1 VTRIE
6 IYGLRVAVDINTQT
20 DLPRL
25 IVEEAEKKGCGI
37 MEDDVIVV
45 TSKVVSKAEGR
56 VHRLGD
62 VRPSRRAYLLSRIYR
77 TQPEAMELYLREGG
91 IIWVIPVEKLTR
103 MYGHFYGRYA
113 SSKEGAWEVIKEHP
127 YIFMI
132 DVGGR
137 LLSLGG
143 IDFSNSPPGY
153 CTSIPEDPD
162 ESARRIR
169 EGCGCRNS
177 GY

>member
-77 TQPEAMELYLREGG
+77 TQPEGMELYLR
-91 IIWVIPVEKLTR
+91 
-103 MYGHFYGRYA
+103 
-113 SSKEGAWEVIKEHP
+113 
-127 YIFMI
+127 
-132 DVGGR
+132 
-137 LLSLGG
+137 
-143 IDFSNSPPGY
+143 
-153 CTSIPEDPD
+153 
-162 ESARRIR
+162 
-169 EGCGCRNS
+169 
-177 GY
+177 